1 MAIFKKSK
9 KEVEQKPEKIEKIS
23 VDDKKEAIIF
33 NFKNNPIVRPHITEK
48 SLRGEEIGQYVFIV
62 RKDTTK
68 KEVAQSISKM
78 HKVTV
83 EKVRMIRQEKP
94 LTGFRGKSKRDII
107 TKKAIVTLKKG
118 DKIDSGVK

>member
-9 KEVEQKPEKIEKIS
+9 KEVEKKPESVEKVS
-23 VDDKKEAIIF
+23 TDSKKESVVF
-33 NFKNNPIVRPHITEK
+33 NFKNSPIVRPHITEK

-62 RKDTTK
+62 KKDTTK
-68 KEVAQSISKM
+68 KEVAQSVSKM

-94 LTGFRGKSKRDII
+94 LAGFRGKSRRDIV